1 MLQENGKSLRAAVRN
16 CEETTALYVMRFL
29 FVKPHIQ
36 AECIISLHLNIWIST
51 LFEAKR
57 DYRQLKMKILGET
70 YSFSF
75 NFLEVLEIVSML
87 FTVYYGP
94 GNKWHKEHFSM
105 ISLLHVP
112 IPTLLMES
120 GRNVYPTEVST
131 HFHVNIRFLCTEV

>member
-1 MLQENGKSLRAAVRN
+1 
-16 CEETTALYVMRFL
+16 MRFL

-75 NFLEVLEIVSML
+75 NFLEVLEMNFVVLKSQVCGTL
-87 FTVYYGP
+87 
-94 GNKWHKEHFSM
+94 KLHKTKPSQHICFQINESEDFH
-105 ISLLHVP
+105 LLH
-112 IPTLLMES
+112 
-120 GRNVYPTEVST
+120 
-131 HFHVNIRFLCTEV
+131 